1 VIAVGV
7 ELLLQ
12 VVGVAVAGIDSVAC
26 GDAVAKADDGGTG
39 IGCVCTDVQEQKQG
53 KKRKQ

>member
-1 VIAVGV
+1 MGV